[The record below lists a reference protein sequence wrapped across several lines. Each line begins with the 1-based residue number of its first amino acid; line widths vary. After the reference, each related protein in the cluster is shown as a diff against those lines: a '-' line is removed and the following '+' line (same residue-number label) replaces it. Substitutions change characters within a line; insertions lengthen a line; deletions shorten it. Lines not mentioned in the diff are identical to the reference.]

1 MLKPKTFISFKI
13 SGIPLYSNNLS
24 KRINEYQ
31 DYIKN
36 NNYNNYKDNE
46 LCIINI
52 HGLYGYRTGILG
64 YFLNYTSYKLS
75 KNKNP
80 TFLQKY
86 INKNRTKKSILA
98 NDFEIISY
106 YFSLFFRTIP
116 ILNFGNWDL
125 KDKIFFKNLKCTN
138 KNLSLP
144 SIFNLRSV
152 YLLNPLF
159 DSGARIY
166 CNRPSKIS
174 GFEEWH
180 SKNDTV
186 FNRGITWS
194 YFESDNKENGI
205 MVLNIEID
213 GDEFIENQILQ
224 IIDFK
229 NKFEKQIVSS
239 GINNYE
245 TFISGD
251 FKIELNLMNTI
262 PEIKS
267 IWHLLEDNYISIYN
281 NTEYDSP
288 SNTHFIL
295 YSKYNIENYS
305 DIHASPLYKNS
316 EENIKIVS
324 KYTIIEDTL
333 YSINFNNDEDKED
346 IKININEKSV
356 KVDNENVVKNVVENV
371 VENDKNFVEINNKE
385 EKNIEDKPQENV
397 IKNTIFINMESIRH
411 NHFENIKNSSDE
423 EWTEI

>member
-36 NNYNNYKDNE
+36 NNYYNYTDNE

-64 YFLNYTSYKLS
+64 YLFNYTSYKLS

-86 INKNRTKKSILA
+86 INKNRTKKNIGA

-106 YFSLFFRTIP
+106 CFSILFRALP

-125 KDKIFFKNLKCTN
+125 KDKIFFKNLKSTN
-138 KNLSLP
+138 KNVSLP
-144 SIFNLRSV
+144 SIFNLKSL
-152 YLLNPLF
+152 YLLSPLY
-159 DSGARIY
+159 DSGSRIY
-166 CNRPSKIS
+166 CNRTAKMS
-174 GFEEWH
+174 GFEKWH
-180 SKNDTV
+180 SKNNTI

-213 GDEFIENQILQ
+213 EDECIENQILQ
-224 IIDFK
+224 IITFK
-229 NKFEKQIVSS
+229 NKFEQQIISS
-239 GINNYE
+239 GVQKYE

-262 PEIKS
+262 PEIKK
-267 IWHLLEDNYISIYN
+267 IWNIFDSNYISIYN

-295 YSKYNIENYS
+295 YSKIENNIS
-305 DIHASPLYKNS
+305 LYCKNE
-316 EENIKIVS
+316 EENKKIVS

-333 YSINFNNDEDKED
+333 YSINFINNENVKNDDKD
-346 IKININEKSV
+346 IKINME
-356 KVDNENVVKNVVENV
+356 DVKNDDKDIKINM
-371 VENDKNFVEINNKE
+371 ENDKEIITVENKKVNN
-385 EKNIEDKPQENV
+385 DTPQEND
-397 IKNTIFINMESIRH
+397 IKNTIFINMNSIRH
-411 NHFENIKNSSDE
+411 NYFENTKPLSSDE

>member
-36 NNYNNYKDNE
+36 NNYNNYNDNE

-86 INKNRTKKSILA
+86 INKNRTKKNIVA

-144 SIFNLRSV
+144 SIFNLKSV
-152 YLLNPLF
+152 YLLSPLF

-166 CNRPSKIS
+166 CNRPSKLS
-174 GFEEWH
+174 GFEKWH
-180 SKNDTV
+180 TRSDTL

-213 GDEFIENQILQ
+213 GDEFIEKQILQ

-229 NKFEKQIVSS
+229 NKFEQQIVST
-239 GINNYE
+239 GINN
-245 TFISGD
+245 
-251 FKIELNLMNTI
+251 
-262 PEIKS
+262 
-267 IWHLLEDNYISIYN
+267 
-281 NTEYDSP
+281 
-288 SNTHFIL
+288 
-295 YSKYNIENYS
+295 
-305 DIHASPLYKNS
+305 
-316 EENIKIVS
+316 
-324 KYTIIEDTL
+324 
-333 YSINFNNDEDKED
+333 
-346 IKININEKSV
+346 
-356 KVDNENVVKNVVENV
+356 
-371 VENDKNFVEINNKE
+371 
-385 EKNIEDKPQENV
+385 
-397 IKNTIFINMESIRH
+397 
-411 NHFENIKNSSDE
+411 
-423 EWTEI
+423 